1 VDWRCPGY
9 DTARGEEEHAPTHE
23 VVVPRRGAYIREMRG
38 ETGWVDAGV
47 VTFSHP
53 TDRYRIRHPAP
64 GGDRCTVFAL
74 APDSARELL
83 GPEARFPR
91 MQAPLGGL
99 GYLLQRLA
107 LHAARETH
115 RNATSAL
122 AAEDYAIAFLHA
134 ALGAVVAQP
143 RSGGRKGAEYV
154 MRARAIISRRYREP
168 LTIAAIARACG
179 CSPFHLSR
187 QFTRREGV
195 PIWRQVLR
203 LRLRDALEQ
212 ILETR
217 DGLSCIGLAAGFASQ
232 SHFGDA
238 FRAEFGCA
246 PGRVRRL
253 AGRPLA
259 ELRGR
264 ARIR

>member
-1 VDWRCPGY
+1 MDWRCPGY

-64 GGDRCTVFAL
+64 GGDRCTVFPL
-74 APDSARELL
+74 GPDSARELL
-83 GPEARFPR
+83 GPDARFPR
-91 MQAPLGGL
+91 MQAPLGGRS
-99 GYLLQRLA
+99 YLLHRLA
-107 LHAARETH
+107 LHASRETPW
-115 RNATSAL
+115 NATAAL
-122 AAEDYAIAFLHA
+122 AAEEYAIAFLRA
-134 ALGAVVAQP
+134 VLGAAAAEP
-143 RSGGRKGAEYV
+143 RPSERKGAEYV
-154 MRARAIISRRYREP
+154 LRARAIVARRYREP
-168 LTIAAIARACG
+168 LAIAAIARACG

-195 PIWRQVLR
+195 PIWRLVLR
-203 LRLRDALEQ
+203 LRLRDALER

-217 DGLSCIGLAAGFASQ
+217 DGLARIGLAAGFASQ

-253 AGRPLA
+253 AGGALA
-259 ELRGR
+259 ELRAR